1 MRRLRT
7 RRQKP
12 APGPSTAVGR
22 WLRAGL
28 LNQRELKDR
37 LFRTLNSRKPTGWN
51 DDEAAVVEAACELA
65 AREYFGGDYDVRAI
79 TSLVSQM
86 RSKIHSAEPRYLFV
100 SPPQGGEPGH
110 PARHDSS
117 PLSQG

>member
-1 MRRLRT
+1 
-7 RRQKP
+7 
-12 APGPSTAVGR
+12 
-22 WLRAGL
+22 
-28 LNQRELKDR
+28 
-37 LFRTLNSRKPTGWN
+37 
-51 DDEAAVVEAACELA
+51 VEAACELA